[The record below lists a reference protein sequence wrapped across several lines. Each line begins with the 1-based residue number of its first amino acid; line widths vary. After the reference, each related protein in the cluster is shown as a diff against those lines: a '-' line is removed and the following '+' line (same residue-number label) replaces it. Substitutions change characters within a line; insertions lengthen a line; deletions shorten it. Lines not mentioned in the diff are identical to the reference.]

1 MSQDAMPHS
10 PAAGAPAAGRPSL
23 HRVLDPKTIAIVG
36 ATESSPYAA
45 NSRGTLDS
53 DATVYYVNP
62 RYPSVFGQATVPD
75 LRSIG
80 TPVDAVLSLMSA
92 ERTTDLVEEAAACG
106 AGGVI
111 TVAGGFSEFGHDGV
125 VLQERLSIAAWAA
138 NMPVIGPNGVGYI
151 SVPKKLD
158 LTMLPHFSRR
168 PGGVSMIAHSGA
180 AIEAMGAAAWRAGG
194 VGFNLMISAGNEPV
208 TDMADYLN
216 YLVDDPATEI
226 ICLVVEKIRRPGA
239 FFAAAARARSAGKPI
254 VAIKLART
262 ERTQR
267 MAMSHTGTLTGDAWI
282 YEQAFR
288 QAGIL
293 TAEEIDELADRVQFL
308 EQLPRSRW
316 SPVRGLFV
324 FTGTGGFAAMAG
336 DLADAEGVD
345 IPEVPRLSEFI
356 GSVVPGATVPNPLD
370 ATGFFSSRPDVVEA
384 IMATYL
390 SAPEF
395 DANIFLSQFAEWD
408 VTGRRGAESFAQRT
422 HAAGPQAGPTII
434 APLAGT
440 GGRWLEDLR
449 SQYGVAIGNG
459 LRGCLRGLNTMATFM
474 RSRPDAAICDPATV
488 AAMPRPAVAAIDGEA
503 GPMLPFAATM
513 DLLAA
518 AGIPV
523 APYHLVRDLADA
535 ASVPF
540 AGPYVAK
547 LANVAHRTE
556 HAAVRLGVTA
566 QGLPGAVADLRDLA
580 RRDGLPEV
588 VAVQKMIDGEGEAF
602 IGLRGRS
609 ELGPVVAFG
618 LGGVFV
624 EVLGRVSGRLAPFTG
639 ADAAELIAEFDD
651 LGVLSGVRGRQ
662 PWDREAL
669 AGILMRAGQ
678 LAAAGREW
686 IDTVDINPLIFDGGG
701 FVAVDGLC
709 LLRP

>member
-1 MSQDAMPHS
+1 MSEDTRPLS
-10 PAAGAPAAGRPSL
+10 PAAGFAPAVRPSL
-23 HRVLDPKTIAIVG
+23 DRVLDPKIIAIVG
-36 ATESSPYAA
+36 ASESSLFAA

-62 RYPSVFGQATVPD
+62 RHPSVFGQATVPD

-80 TPVDAVLSLMSA
+80 APADAVLSLMSA
-92 ERTTDLVEEAAACG
+92 ERTTELVEEAAACG

-111 TVAGGFSEFGHDGV
+111 TVAGGFSEDGSNGAA
-125 VLQERLSIAAWAA
+125 LQERLRAAAWAA

-151 SVPKKLD
+151 NVPKKLD
-158 LTMLPHFSRR
+158 LTLLPHFSRR

-180 AIEAMGAAAWRAGG
+180 TIEAMAAAAWRAGG

-208 TDMADYLN
+208 TDMTDYLE

-226 ICLVVEKIRRPGA
+226 ICLVVEKIRRSGA
-239 FFAAAARARSAGKPI
+239 FFAAAARARAAGKPI

-267 MAMSHTGTLTGDAWI
+267 MARSHTGTLTGDAWV

-308 EQLPRSRW
+308 EQLPRSQW

-336 DLADAEGVD
+336 DLAEAEGVD

-370 ATGFFSSRPDVVEA
+370 ATGFFNSRPDMVEA
-384 IMATYL
+384 IMSTYL

-395 DANIFLSQFAEWD
+395 DTNIFLNQFAEWN
-408 VTGRRGAESFAQRT
+408 VTSRRGAESFARRT

-434 APLAGT
+434 TPLAGP
-440 GGRWLEDLR
+440 GGQWLEDLR
-449 SQYGVAIGNG
+449 SRYGIAIGNG

-474 RSRPDAAICDPATV
+474 RSRADAAILNPATV
-488 AAMPRPAVAAIDGEA
+488 AAAPRPAVAAVDGEA

-523 APYHLVRDLADA
+523 APYHLVRDPAGTA
-535 ASVPF
+535 AVPF

-547 LANVAHRTE
+547 LADVAHRTE
-556 HAAVRLGVTA
+556 HDAVRLGVTA
-566 QGLPGAVADLRDLA
+566 DALADAVADLRDLA

-588 VAVQKMIDGEGEAF
+588 VAVQKMIDGAGEAF
-602 IGLRGRS
+602 IGIRGRS

-618 LGGVFV
+618 LGGVLV

-639 ADAAELIAEFDD
+639 TDAAELIAEFDD
-651 LGVLSGVRGRQ
+651 LGVLSGARGRP

-669 AGILMRAGQ
+669 GAILVQAGQ

-686 IDTVDINPLIFDGGG
+686 IETFDINPLVFDGTG

-709 LLRP
+709 LLR

>member
-1 MSQDAMPHS
+1 MPCS
-10 PAAGAPAAGRPSL
+10 PAVPHAPRPPLS
-23 HRVLDPKTIAIVG
+23 RVLDPKTVAIVG
-36 ATESSPYAA
+36 ASESSLFAA

-62 RYPSVFGQATVPD
+62 RHATVFGQATVPD

-80 TPVDAVLSLMSA
+80 APVDAVFSLMSA
-92 ERTTDLVEEAAACG
+92 ARTTDLVEEAAACG

-111 TVAGGFSEFGHDGV
+111 IVAGGFSEEGSDGV
-125 VLQERLSIAAWAA
+125 VLQERISAAAWAA

-151 SVPKKLD
+151 NVPKKLD

-168 PGGVSMIAHSGA
+168 AGGVSMIAHSGA

-194 VGFNLMISAGNEPV
+194 VGFNLLISAGNEPV
-208 TDMADYLN
+208 TDMADYLD
-216 YLVDDPATEI
+216 YLVDDPGTEI
-226 ICLVVEKIRRPGA
+226 ICLIVEKIRRPAA
-239 FFAAAARARSAGKPI
+239 FFAAAARARAAGKPV
-254 VAIKLART
+254 VAVKLART

-267 MAMSHTGTLTGDAWI
+267 MARSHTGSLTGDSWV

-293 TAEEIDELADRVQFL
+293 RADEIDELADRVQFL
-308 EQLPRSRW
+308 EQLPRSQW

-336 DLADAEGVD
+336 DLAEAEGVD

-370 ATGFFSSRPDVVEA
+370 ATGFMNSRPDVVEA
-384 IMATYL
+384 IMTTYL

-395 DANIFLSQFAEWD
+395 DTNIFLSQFADWD
-408 VTGRRGAESFAQRT
+408 VTGRKGAESFAQRCQ
-422 HAAGPQAGPTII
+422 AAGPSAGPTII
-434 APLAGT
+434 APLAGQ
-440 GGRWLEDLR
+440 GGRWMEDLR

-459 LRGCLRGLNTMATFM
+459 LRGCLRGLASMAAFV
-474 RSRPDAAICDPATV
+474 RSRPDVAVADPASV
-488 AAMPRPAVAAIDGEA
+488 PAIPPPAVTAVDGEA

-513 DLLAA
+513 DLLASR
-518 AGIPV
+518 GVPV
-523 APYHLVRDLADA
+523 AAYHLVREPADV

-540 AGPYVAK
+540 GGPYAVK
-547 LANVAHRTE
+547 LADVAHRTE
-556 HAAVRLGVTA
+556 HGAVRLGVDA
-566 QGLPGAVADLRDLA
+566 GGLAAAVAELRELA
-580 RRDGLPEV
+580 GRHGLPET
-588 VAVQKMIDGEGEAF
+588 VAVQKMVSAEGEAF
-602 IGLRGRS
+602 IGIRGRS

-624 EVLGRVSGRLAPFTG
+624 EVLGRISGRLAPFTA
-639 ADAAELIAEFDD
+639 ADAFELIAEFDD
-651 LGVLSGVRGRQ
+651 LGVLTGVRGRR

-669 AGILMRAGQ
+669 AAILVRVGE
-678 LAAAGREW
+678 LAAAGRDW
-686 IDTVDINPLIFDGGG
+686 IETFDVNPLVFDGHQ
-701 FVAVDGLC
+701 FAAVDGLC
-709 LLRP
+709 LLRSQLTSISS

>member
-1 MSQDAMPHS
+1 MPLS
-10 PAAGAPAAGRPSL
+10 PGSAPPDRPSL
-23 HRVLDPKTIAIVG
+23 DRVLDPKTIAIVG
-36 ATESSPYAA
+36 ASESSPYAA

-62 RYPSVFGQATVPD
+62 RHAFVFGQATVPD

-111 TVAGGFSEFGHDGV
+111 TVAGGFSEYGSDGV
-125 VLQERLSIAAWAA
+125 VLQERLSAAAWAV

-151 SVPKKLD
+151 NVPKKLD

-168 PGGVSMIAHSGA
+168 VGGVSMIAHSGA

-208 TDMADYLN
+208 TDLADYLN
-216 YLVDDPATEI
+216 YLADDPATEI

-239 FFAAAARARSAGKPI
+239 FFEAAARARAAGKPV

-267 MAMSHTGTLTGDAWI
+267 MAVSHTGTLTGDTWI

-293 TAEEIDELADRVQFL
+293 RADEIDELADRVQFL
-308 EQLPRSRW
+308 EQLPRSQW

-356 GSVVPGATVPNPLD
+356 SSVVPGATVPNPLD
-370 ATGFFSSRPDVVEA
+370 ATGFMNSRPEAVEA
-384 IMATYL
+384 IMTAYL

-395 DANIFLSQFAEWD
+395 DTNIFLSQFADWD

-459 LRGCLRGLNTMATFM
+459 LRGCLRGLNTMAAFM
-474 RSRPDAAICDPATV
+474 RSRPDAAIRDPATV
-488 AAMPRPAVAAIDGEA
+488 AATPRPAVAAVDGEA
-503 GPMLPFAATM
+503 GPMLPFAATI

-518 AGIPV
+518 AGVPV
-523 APYHLVRDLADA
+523 APCHLVRDPADA

-547 LANVAHRTE
+547 LADVAHRTE
-556 HAAVRLGVTA
+556 HGAVRLRVA
-566 QGLPGAVADLRDLA
+566 AEGLADAVADLRDLA

-588 VAVQKMIDGEGEAF
+588 VAVQQMIDSEGEAF
-602 IGLRGRS
+602 VGIRGRS

-624 EVLGRVSGRLAPFTG
+624 EVLGRVSGRLAPFTS

-651 LGVLSGVRGRQ
+651 LGVLSGVRGRRR
-662 PWDREAL
+662 WDRDAL
-669 AGILMRAGQ
+669 GAILVQVGQ
-678 LAAAGREW
+678 MAAAGREW
-686 IDTVDINPLIFDGGG
+686 IETFDINPLVFDGDG

-709 LLRP
+709 LLRNN

>member
-1 MSQDAMPHS
+1 MPLS
-10 PAAGAPAAGRPSL
+10 PSAGPAPSGRPSL
-23 HRVLDPKTIAIVG
+23 ARVLDPKTIAIVG
-36 ATESSPYAA
+36 ASESSPYAV

-53 DATVYYVNP
+53 DAKVYYVNP
-62 RYPSVFGQATVPD
+62 RHASVFGQATVPD

-92 ERTTDLVEEAAACG
+92 QRTTDLVAEAAACG

-111 TVAGGFSEFGHDGV
+111 TVAGGFSEYGSDGL
-125 VLQERLSIAAWAA
+125 VLQERLSAAAWAA

-151 SVPKKLD
+151 NVPKKLD

-168 PGGVSMIAHSGA
+168 AGGVSMIAHSGA

-208 TDMADYLN
+208 TDLADYLN

-226 ICLVVEKIRRPGA
+226 VCLVVEKIRRPGA
-239 FFAAAARARSAGKPI
+239 FFAAAARARAAGKPI

-293 TAEEIDELADRVQFL
+293 RADEIDELADRVQFL
-308 EQLPRSRW
+308 EQLPRSQW

-336 DLADAEGVD
+336 DLAEAEGVE
-345 IPEVPRLSEFI
+345 IPEVPRLSDFI

-370 ATGFFSSRPDVVEA
+370 ATGFMNSRPEVVEA
-384 IMATYL
+384 IMSTYL
-390 SAPEF
+390 SVPEF
-395 DANIFLSQFAEWD
+395 DTNIFLSQFADWD

-422 HAAGPQAGPTII
+422 HEAGPGAGPTII

-459 LRGCLRGLNTMATFM
+459 LRGCLRGLNTMAAFV
-474 RSRPDAAICDPATV
+474 RSRPDAAIRDPATV
-488 AAMPRPAVAAIDGEA
+488 APRPRPAVAAVDGEA

-513 DLLAA
+513 DLLTV

-523 APYHLVRDLADA
+523 APYHLVRDPADA
-535 ASVPF
+535 RSVPF

-547 LANVAHRTE
+547 LADVAHRTE
-556 HAAVRLGVTA
+556 HGAVRLGVSA
-566 QGLPGAVADLRDLA
+566 EGLADAVAELRELA
-580 RRDGLPEV
+580 RRSDLPEL
-588 VAVQKMIDGEGEAF
+588 VAVQRMIAGEGEAF
-602 IGLRGRS
+602 IGIRGGS

-624 EVLGRVSGRLAPFTG
+624 EVLGRISGRMAPFAR
-639 ADAAELIAEFDD
+639 ADADELIAEFDD
-651 LGVLSGVRGRQ
+651 LGVLSGVRGRR
-662 PWDREAL
+662 PWNREAL
-669 AGILMRAGQ
+669 AAMLVQAGQ

-686 IDTVDINPLIFDGGG
+686 IDTLDINPLIFDGEG
-701 FVAVDGLC
+701 FAAVDGLC
-709 LLRP
+709 LLHS